1 VLKKRDVV
9 GEMFSM
15 CEFKFLDMTP
25 QDVIKILE
33 YDIKQHQKKI
43 DYHTEIANSYKAI
56 IEELEV
62 KVGKLQQKIR
72 KEKENDI

>member
-1 VLKKRDVV
+1 MDVV

-25 QDVIKILE
+25 QDLIKIIE
-33 YDIKQHQKKI
+33 YDIKQYKKKH
-43 DYHTEIANSYKAI
+43 DYYMGVAKSYSIK

-62 KVGKLQQKIR
+62 KKGRLRQKLEEKTQK
-72 KEKENDI
+72 